1 MTTTRDLFTMRILPF
16 VLAIAATGLLAACEP
31 RGTHSPG
38 DLTKSEL
45 NTGRGMV
52 ATDPARRQDLLN
64 NCRAR
69 IQMKPERQ
77 RNNMAALMG
86 VSPAQVPTVFCERII
101 SAIESGRLAAAD
113 LNAGGR
119 GEFSPKVIAVVQGR

>member
-31 RGTHSPG
+31 RSTHRPG
-38 DLTKSEL
+38 DLTQSEL

-64 NCRAR
+64 NCQADIR
-69 IQMKPERQ
+69 MKPKQ
-77 RNNMAALMG
+77 LRNNMAALVG
-86 VSPAQVPTVFCERII
+86 VTPAQMPAVFCNRVL
-101 SAIESGRLAAAD
+101 SAIESGHLTAAD
-113 LNAGGR
+113 LNATGR
-119 GEFSPKVIAVVQGR
+119 GDISPKVLAVVQGR

>member
-38 DLTKSEL
+38 DLTQSEL

-69 IQMKPERQ
+69 TQMKPERQ

-86 VSPAQVPTVFCERII
+86 VIIPMTMVKLGRDPAIGSSVMIT
-101 SAIESGRLAAAD
+101 AITDTGGFFIFLGLAT
-113 LNAGGR
+113 L
-119 GEFSPKVIAVVQGR
+119 FLV